1 MTVEMTCEL
10 ATEATPELERAMA
23 GLMPQLNPA
32 LLGPT
37 RDELIAVLGDPATTL
52 IVARDESGIV
62 ATATVI
68 VYNTPAWTKARIEDL
83 VVDEAKRGQGVGEA
97 LVQACLKVA
106 RERGADVVELQSA
119 RRRENAN
126 RLYSRLGFERR
137 ESNAYR
143 MMLGNRY

>member
-1 MTVEMTCEL
+1 MELTCEL
-10 ATEATPELERAMA
+10 AIEATPELERAMA

-37 RDELIAVLGDPATTL
+37 RDELIAVLGDSATTV

-119 RRRENAN
+119 RRREDAN